1 MVYTIDSI
9 ADVQYTKH
17 YTKGAKSSEYLLNL
31 LRAYYSKKIY
41 QINILSE
48 STLEVVPLRYS
59 LSSITLSSSFFN
71 NKKNYNEILFKC
83 NEKKCDSSSLTPIG
97 YTMCTCKLFIGYVR
111 NVLTLIHFTHTITH
125 QVLLCVHQSC
135 WYFKCKLFIAHLPFC
150 FLYKK
155 KGKFPVKISTGFQ
168 LLI

>member
-71 NKKNYNEILFKC
+71 NKK
-83 NEKKCDSSSLTPIG
+83 
-97 YTMCTCKLFIGYVR
+97 KL
-111 NVLTLIHFTHTITH
+111 
-125 QVLLCVHQSC
+125 Q
-135 WYFKCKLFIAHLPFC
+135 
-150 FLYKK
+150 
-155 KGKFPVKISTGFQ
+155 
-168 LLI
+168 